1 MTRLA
6 SAFGE
11 KYQSHRQEMLT
22 RSFEL
27 GGHTFKVKI
36 PLIIDSDRIY
46 NLITS
51 PPEERINEIY
61 AQLTEP
67 LIRFKEQAS
76 EEFQFTDTDII
87 VSGRSMREA
96 AKSKVIVE
104 TRIVEYI
111 KLLVP
116 ENPENSMDGL
126 TYAYVESEWPLPV
139 QLALV
144 EKIGEVISPTYK
156 ESRKN

>member
-11 KYQSHRQEMLT
+11 KYQAHRQEMLT

-36 PLIIDSDRIY
+36 PLVVESDRIY
-46 NLITS
+46 NLISS
-51 PPEERINEIY
+51 PSEERVNEIY

-67 LIRFKEQAS
+67 LIKFKDQAS
-76 EEFQFTDTDII
+76 EEFQFTENDIT

-96 AKSKVIVE
+96 AKNKVVIE

-116 ENPENSMDGL
+116 ENPENSLDDL
-126 TYAYVESEWPLPV
+126 TYADVESEWPLSV

-144 EKIGEVISPTYK
+144 DKIGEVISPTYK

>member
-1 MTRLA
+1 MTKLA

-11 KYQSHRQEMLT
+11 KYQANRQEMLT

-36 PLIIDSDRIY
+36 PLVVDSDRIY
-46 NLITS
+46 NMISS
-51 PPEERINEIY
+51 PSEDRVNEIY
-61 AQLTEP
+61 DQLTEP
-67 LIRFKEQAS
+67 LIKFKEQAS

-96 AKSKVIVE
+96 ARSKVIVE

-116 ENPENSMDGL
+116 ENPENSLDGL
-126 TYAYVESEWPLPV
+126 TYADVESEWPLSV